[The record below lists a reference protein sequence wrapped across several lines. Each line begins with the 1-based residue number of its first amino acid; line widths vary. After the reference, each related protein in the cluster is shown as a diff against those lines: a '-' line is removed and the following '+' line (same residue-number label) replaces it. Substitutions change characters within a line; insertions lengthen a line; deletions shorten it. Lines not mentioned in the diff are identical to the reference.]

1 MAIRQNRGTSMG
13 KMYKTMKESMVK
25 KPSVSLETFMLE

>member
-1 MAIRQNRGTSMG
+1 MG

>member
-1 MAIRQNRGTSMG
+1 MG

-25 KPSVSLETFMLE
+25 KPSVSLGTFVLE